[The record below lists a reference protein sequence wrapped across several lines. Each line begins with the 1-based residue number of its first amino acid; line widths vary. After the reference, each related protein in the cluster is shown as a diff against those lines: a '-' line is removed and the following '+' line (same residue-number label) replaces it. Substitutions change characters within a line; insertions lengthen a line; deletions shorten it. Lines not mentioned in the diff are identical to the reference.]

1 MFNYVPY
8 FRTLTI
14 FLSSPTFKLTI
25 SPEGFMTRCW
35 RRAGGQ
41 TLETPSWPSAA
52 PHDESLLRGT
62 QRWPIFRWSS
72 NKFGGWHSEGFKV
85 RKVWSRIAKLQRNLK
100 VYSFRR
106 KHSGQTR
113 GSNFTQGHKSWSL
126 VDDIYHGPIF
136 PATSAS
142 IPEHTQQCHK
152 PMVASLSGQNWH
164 VWLGKQ
170 GMMKLLHNVNK
181 LADRQGVKL
190 SAP

>member
-1 MFNYVPY
+1 MSIVTFSCNYVQLCALFQNVNSIP
-8 FRTLTI
+8 I
-14 FLSSPTFKLTI
+14 LSNVKKLTI
-25 SPEGFMTRCW
+25 SPKGFMTRCW

-106 KHSGQTR
+106 KHSGRTR

-126 VDDIYHGPIF
+126 VDDIYPGPIL

-152 PMVASLSGQNWH
+152 PMVFRPKMAC
-164 VWLGKQ
+164 
-170 GMMKLLHNVNK
+170 
-181 LADRQGVKL
+181 L